1 MATTIKTAL
10 ESLYLTARLP
20 EEVFIETDANSV
32 EVNVF
37 LENKS
42 IFSSVYYT
50 YQNTIIVRDIRSIIE
65 AAMLDSG
72 MSTASMKLTVTAA
85 EDVVSTGNIIV
96 VFSTFK
102 SSDSSETFLLTHF
115 LSTRKSALVPRNGR
129 FILSYYSEAYVQ
141 GNNTATV
148 FYRTSHDNIRHVYSY
163 SLGRVQTTT
172 EGIVTADLSHQYFKE
187 VVERNVSPLSCIVD
201 GVEYQIGNR
210 HFNIFFTDEIPTDTF
225 AFRSAFNIMET
236 AYLYGATTIKTEVDR
251 SEAVCGRTTH
261 FYDEDVKVKHQVET
275 APLTVDEANWLN
287 QMLTSKLVKRPIDDE
302 NKPQVLISDI
312 TSEVTDS
319 DKELIRLK
327 FSWKYAD
334 GNEYI

>member
-20 EEVFIETDANSV
+20 EEVSIETDANSV

-65 AAMLDSG
+65 AAMLDRG
-72 MSTASMKLTVTAA
+72 MPTASMKLTVSAA

-129 FILSYYSEAYVQ
+129 FTLSNYSEAYVQ

-148 FYRTSHDNIRHVYSY
+148 FYHTSHDNIRHVYSY

-172 EGIVTADLSHQYFKE
+172 EGIVTADLSHQHFKE
-187 VVERNVSPLSCIVD
+187 VVERNVSPLACRHSLLD
-201 GVEYQIGNR
+201 FFIGSLCR
-210 HFNIFFTDEIPTDTF
+210 LD
-225 AFRSAFNIMET
+225 
-236 AYLYGATTIKTEVDR
+236 
-251 SEAVCGRTTH
+251 
-261 FYDEDVKVKHQVET
+261 
-275 APLTVDEANWLN
+275 
-287 QMLTSKLVKRPIDDE
+287 
-302 NKPQVLISDI
+302 ISI
-312 TSEVTDS
+312 
-319 DKELIRLK
+319 ELHR
-327 FSWKYAD
+327 
-334 GNEYI
+334 